1 MISAKTLYRKL
12 ISVLERIPAGVTIGK
27 VWVGEWVSIFRKR
40 DMYNHIKW
48 TKQQKKEFDIFWK
61 THYGKKISPRWHK
74 LYQSINDTFNAAYIP
89 EILYTTRLEPK
100 GNQYY
105 YAKVLQDKNLVAL
118 LADGANVVTPA
129 TILSC
134 SRGKFQTGECR
145 IISGKEAEHRL
156 QKYEKVVIKP
166 TVGSSSGSGVEV
178 LELRKERRHLQKY
191 LLQSNGNFVVQ
202 EFIHQHKAFAKLYP
216 GSVNTIRVTTYQLD
230 DGIHSTPICLRMG
243 QGGKTVDNIH
253 AGGLGIH
260 VREDGTLDRYAYEL
274 GHCDKKVRY
283 EVHPDTHVRF
293 ENYEIPYV
301 DCIVSEAKK
310 MHRKL
315 PHIRFVSWDFTVNDQ
330 NRVVLIEVNL
340 MGQGIWFPQI
350 VSGQAVFDER
360 ILK

>member
-1 MISAKTLYRKL
+1 MSAKALYRKL
-12 ISVLERIPAGVTIGK
+12 ISCLEQIPAGVSTGK

-40 DMYNHIKW
+40 NIYSHIKW
-48 TKQQKKEFDIFWK
+48 TKEQKKEFDIFWK

-74 LYQSINDTFNAAYIP
+74 LYQSINDTFNVAYIP

-105 YAKVLQDKNLVAL
+105 YAKILQDKNLVAL
-118 LADGANVVTPA
+118 LADGVNVVTPA

-134 SRGKFQTGECR
+134 GNGKFQTGDYQ
-145 IISGKEAEHRL
+145 IISEREAEYRL
-156 QKYEKVVIKP
+156 QKNEKVVIKP

-178 LELRKERRHLQKY
+178 LDLRKKRVHLQKY
-191 LLQSNGNFVVQ
+191 LLQSNGNFVIQ

-216 GSVNTIRVTTYQLD
+216 DSVNTIRVITYRLD
-230 DGIHSTPICLRMG
+230 DGIHISPICLRMG
-243 QGGKTVDNIH
+243 RGGKRVDNIH
-253 AGGLGIH
+253 AGGLVIH
-260 VREDGTLDRYAYEL
+260 VREDGMLDCFAYEL
-274 GHCDKKVRY
+274 GYCDKKVRY
-283 EVHPDTHVRF
+283 DTHPDTHVRF

-301 DCIVSEAKK
+301 ERIVSEAKK

-315 PHIRFVSWDFTVNDQ
+315 PHIRFVSWDFTVNDRNQ
-330 NRVVLIEVNL
+330 VVLIEVNL
-340 MGQGIWFPQI
+340 KGQGIWFPQI